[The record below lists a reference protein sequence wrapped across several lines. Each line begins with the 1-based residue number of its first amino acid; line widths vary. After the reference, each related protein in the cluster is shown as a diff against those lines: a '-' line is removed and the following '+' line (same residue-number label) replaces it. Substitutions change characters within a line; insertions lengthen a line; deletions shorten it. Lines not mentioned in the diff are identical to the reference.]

1 MKKLTE
7 KEEAIMAI
15 FWKAD
20 RAFAKDVR
28 AALPEPKPHINTV
41 STAIRKLAKKGFLS
55 FEDFGSTHRYYPAIS
70 KEEYSAK
77 IIGPKLTGLFGNS
90 YKNVVAFFVKEEKLS
105 VDELKEV
112 IRMIEKE
119 DDK

>member
-1 MKKLTE
+1 
-7 KEEAIMAI
+7 MAVI
-15 FWKAD
+15 WAEG

-41 STAIRKLAKKGFLS
+41 STAIRKLKDKGFLEI
-55 FEDFGSTHRYYPAIS
+55 EDFGSTHRYYPAIS
-70 KEEYSAK
+70 KEDYSAK
-77 IIGPKLTGLFGNS
+77 VIGPKLTGLFGDS

-105 VDELKEV
+105 VDELKDV
-112 IRMIEKE
+112 IRMIEEE

>member
-7 KEEAIMAI
+7 KEEAIMAV
-15 FWKAD
+15 FWEKD

-28 AALPEPKPHINTV
+28 AALPDPKPHINTV
-41 STAIRKLAKKGFLS
+41 STAIRKLVDKGFLS

-70 KEEYSAK
+70 KEEYSTK

-105 VDELKEV
+105 VDELKDV
-112 IRMIEKE
+112 IRMIEE
-119 DDK
+119 ENDK